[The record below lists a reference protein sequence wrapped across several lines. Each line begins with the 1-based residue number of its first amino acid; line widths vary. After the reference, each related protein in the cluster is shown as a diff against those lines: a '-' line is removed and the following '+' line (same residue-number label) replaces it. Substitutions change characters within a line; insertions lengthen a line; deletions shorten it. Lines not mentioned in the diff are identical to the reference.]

1 MMVVGPRLGTLV
13 GTLQPTPMCAL
24 RAHIVL
30 PWMAVKYFDWD
41 DAKNAKLRTE
51 RGIGFEDVVFHIE
64 RGDLLDIL
72 EHPNPER
79 YGGQRI
85 FVVRREDY
93 VYLVPF
99 VEDEHTVF
107 LKTIIPSRKATKEY
121 LGEEFDHED

>member
-1 MMVVGPRLGTLV
+1 VWQVN
-13 GTLQPTPMCAL
+13 
-24 RAHIVL
+24 
-30 PWMAVKYFDWD
+30 FDWD

-51 RGIGFEDVVFHIE
+51 RGIGFEDIVFHIE

-79 YGGQRI
+79 YARPAHL
-85 FVVRREDY
+85 RRPREDY

-121 LGEEFDHED
+121 LGEESDHED